1 MMASMAPPASPAGF
15 KEPFRRRL
23 VPTLEELARRTVLQN
38 AVQHGG
44 KAEPK
49 GLVGRIMGGHP
60 EFRSDPKAVAAALEA
75 AAAAVNAMD
84 VEAQKAA
91 LEAEAPE
98 LLNVQKKEKREGLK
112 PLPNATKGK
121 VVMRFAP
128 NPNGPLSLGHSRG
141 VSILAEYQ
149 RMYDATMILRWYSAR
164 MLTPRLWP
172 RLRG

>member
-1 MMASMAPPASPAGF
+1 MADKG
-15 KEPFRRRL
+15 L
-23 VPTLEELARRTVLQN
+23 GLEELARRTVLQN

-60 EFRSDPKAVAAALEA
+60 EFRSDPRAVAAALEA
-75 AAAAVNAMD
+75 AAAVVNAMAPED
-84 VEAQKAA
+84 QKTA
-91 LEAEAPE
+91 LEAEAPD
-98 LLNVQKKEKREGLK
+98 LVNAPKKEKREGLK
-112 PLPNATKGK
+112 PLPNATKGA

-149 RMYDATMILRWYSAR
+149 RMYDATMILRFDDTDPQVKPPLMDAAR
-164 MLTPRLWP
+164 GWDGYKMIQADYEWL
-172 RLRG
+172 